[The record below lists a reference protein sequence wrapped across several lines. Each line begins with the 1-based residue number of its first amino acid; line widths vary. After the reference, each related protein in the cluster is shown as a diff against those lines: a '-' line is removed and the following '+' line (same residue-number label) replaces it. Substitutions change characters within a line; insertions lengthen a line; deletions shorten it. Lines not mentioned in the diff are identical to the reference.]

1 MQRLKKIGMPL
12 FTLLLVLA
20 VWEGC
25 VRIFAIDLYILPAPS
40 KIVQV
45 LFANREVLWMHSLIT
60 LQEAVAG
67 LLIATLLAVVIA
79 IGMDVSQI
87 FKHSIFPHLVVT
99 QTVPVMVLGPLFS
112 IWLGFGMAPKILMV
126 IFMCFFPVVI
136 AFCDALGKVD
146 EASDQSAEKLWC
158 QKMADLCIC
167 ENTGSLYCII
177 FRLEGGC
184 DLLHRRGDR
193 RRVAECLGRSWILYD
208 TCEKRL
214 YAG

>member
-1 MQRLKKIGMPL
+1 MKRLKRIGMPL

-25 VRIFAIDLYILPAPS
+25 VHIFDIDLYILPAPS
-40 KIVQV
+40 NIIQA
-45 LFANREVLWMHSLIT
+45 LFANRDILWMHSLVT
-60 LQEAVAG
+60 LQEAVVG
-67 LLIATLLAVVIA
+67 LLIATLLAIVIA
-79 IGMDVSQI
+79 IGMDLSQP

-126 IFMCFFPVVI
+126 IFMCFFPVAI

-146 EASDQSAEKLWC
+146 EHQISLLK
-158 QKMADLCIC
+158 CIC
-167 ENTGSLYCII
+167 EDTCRIHCSVFRIEGSRYLLYRWCY
-177 FRLEGGC
+177 
-184 DLLHRRGDR
+184 R
-193 RRVAECLGRSWILYD
+193 RRVAECIRRSWILYD
-208 TCEKRL
+208 PCKKRL

>member
-40 KIVQV
+40 KIVQA
-45 LFANREVLWMHSLIT
+45 LFTNREVLWMHSLVT

-99 QTVPVMVLGPLFS
+99 QTVPVMVLDR
-112 IWLGFGMAPKILMV
+112 
-126 IFMCFFPVVI
+126 CF
-136 AFCDALGKVD
+136 LSG
-146 EASDQSAEKLWC
+146 W
-158 QKMADLCIC
+158 DLAW
-167 ENTGSLYCII
+167 
-177 FRLEGGC
+177 
-184 DLLHRRGDR
+184 HR
-193 RRVAECLGRSWILYD
+193 
-208 TCEKRL
+208 KF
-214 YAG
+214 